1 MELIDIGANLTNS
14 AFRDDL
20 DDVLERAREAGVARV
35 VVTGTSEAESAE
47 ALALARTRPD
57 MLSATAGVHPHHA
70 KEFGPD
76 TLTALRSLAA
86 EDAVV
91 AVGETGLDFNRNYS
105 PPADQERCFIAQ
117 LELAAET
124 GLPVFIHQ
132 RDAHPRLL
140 AILKEFRDHLSDAV
154 VHCFTDTRDAL
165 WDYLDLDLH
174 IGVTGWIC
182 DERRGLGLREI
193 VGDIPATRLMVET
206 DAPYL
211 LPRDLKPKPQGR
223 RNEPFHL
230 AHIVTAVANCRGEP
244 AEELA
249 RATTE
254 TAKRFF
260 RLDD

>member
-20 DDVLERAREAGVARV
+20 EDVLRRAREAGVARV
-35 VVTGTSEAESAE
+35 IVTGTSEAESAD
-47 ALALARTRPD
+47 ALALARSYPET
-57 MLSATAGVHPHHA
+57 LSATAGVHPHHA

-76 TLTALRSLAA
+76 TLTTLRSLAG
-86 EDAVV
+86 EDPVV
-91 AVGETGLDFNRNYS
+91 ALGETGLDFNRNYS

-140 AILKEFRDHLSDAV
+140 AILKDFRDHLSDAV
-154 VHCFTDTRDAL
+154 IHCFTDTRDAL

-182 DERRGLGLREI
+182 DERRGLELREI

-211 LPRDLKPKPQGR
+211 LPRDLTPKPQGR
-223 RNEPFHL
+223 RNEPANL
-230 AHIVTAVANCRGEP
+230 AHILTTVANCRGEP
-244 AEELA
+244 ADDLA

-254 TAKRFF
+254 TSRRFF
-260 RLDD
+260 RLGA